1 MKQTVQIGCK
11 SNNTC
16 QITSSSPDSK
26 CKDVLLEL
34 TLLPNKA
41 CRCKESWTLG
51 LKEKGRLHKE
61 VHSFAMKLHRWKIF
75 KEHIAVVYSVFL
87 LLLMC
92 CSSVHRILEVKV
104 RINAYILVPKIPI

>member
-1 MKQTVQIGCK
+1 
-11 SNNTC
+11 
-16 QITSSSPDSK
+16 
-26 CKDVLLEL
+26 
-34 TLLPNKA
+34 
-41 CRCKESWTLG
+41 
-51 LKEKGRLHKE
+51 
-61 VHSFAMKLHRWKIF
+61 MKLHRWKIF